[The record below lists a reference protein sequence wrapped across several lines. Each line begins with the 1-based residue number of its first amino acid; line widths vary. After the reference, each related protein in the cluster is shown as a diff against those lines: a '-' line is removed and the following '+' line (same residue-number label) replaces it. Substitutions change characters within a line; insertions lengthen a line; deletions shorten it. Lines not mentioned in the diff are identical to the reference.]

1 MKKVKSR
8 KNILISWLI
17 ITLLVAIDQIT
28 KFLAAA
34 FLKNGEPLSLIDN
47 VFELH
52 YLENQSAAFG
62 VDLILIIQKIFRFSY
77 FVEHP
82 DVFLQVKMFL
92 FVILTIAVVILLY
105 ALYLRIPKE
114 RRFRYIDWILI
125 AFIAG
130 AIGNLI
136 DRAIH
141 HYVID
146 FFYFK
151 LIDFPIFNVADIYVT
166 VSAFFI
172 IVLGLFYYKEADF
185 ERIFPSKEKKKD

>member
-1 MKKVKSR
+1 MKIIKSR

-17 ITLLVAIDQIT
+17 IAFLVGVDQIA
-28 KFLAAA
+28 KFFAAT
-34 FLKNGEPLSLIDN
+34 FLKNSEPLSLIDN

-92 FVILTIAVVILLY
+92 FIIMTIAVVFLLY

-136 DRAIH
+136 DRAVH

>member
-77 FVEHP
+77 FVEHS

>member
-1 MKKVKSR
+1 MKIIKSR

-17 ITLLVAIDQIT
+17 IAFLVGVDQIT
-28 KFLAAA
+28 KFFAAT
-34 FLKNGEPLSLIDN
+34 FLKNSEPLSLIDN

-62 VDLILIIQKIFRFSY
+62 IDLILIIQKIFRFSY

-92 FVILTIAVVILLY
+92 FIIMTIAVVILLY
-105 ALYLRIPKE
+105 VLYLRLPKE

-136 DRAIH
+136 DRAVH

>member
-1 MKKVKSR
+1 M
-8 KNILISWLI
+8 L
-17 ITLLVAIDQIT
+17 
-28 KFLAAA
+28 FCH
-34 FLKNGEPLSLIDN
+34 
-47 VFELH
+47 ELRI
-52 YLENQSAAFG
+52 EAN
-62 VDLILIIQKIFRFSY
+62 
-77 FVEHP
+77 
-82 DVFLQVKMFL
+82 
-92 FVILTIAVVILLY
+92 
-105 ALYLRIPKE
+105 IPKE

-136 DRAIH
+136 DRAVH

>member
-28 KFLAAA
+28 KFLATA
-34 FLKNGEPLSLIDN
+34 FLKNGEPISLIDN

-92 FVILTIAVVILLY
+92 FIILTIAVVILLY

>member
-77 FVEHP
+77 FVEHS

-166 VSAFFI
+166 VPAFFI

>member
-34 FLKNGEPLSLIDN
+34 FLKNGEPISLIDN

-62 VDLILIIQKIFRFSY
+62 IDLILIIQKIFRFSY

>member
-77 FVEHP
+77 FV
-82 DVFLQVKMFL
+82 
-92 FVILTIAVVILLY
+92 
-105 ALYLRIPKE
+105 
-114 RRFRYIDWILI
+114 
-125 AFIAG
+125 
-130 AIGNLI
+130 
-136 DRAIH
+136 
-141 HYVID
+141 
-146 FFYFK
+146 
-151 LIDFPIFNVADIYVT
+151 
-166 VSAFFI
+166 
-172 IVLGLFYYKEADF
+172 
-185 ERIFPSKEKKKD
+185 

>member
-28 KFLAAA
+28 KFLATA
-34 FLKNGEPLSLIDN
+34 FLKNGEPISLIDN

-62 VDLILIIQKIFRFSY
+62 VDLILIIQKTFRFSY

-92 FVILTIAVVILLY
+92 FIILTIAVVILLY